1 MREIEHY
8 IELNHELINAHL
20 LERYLG
26 KANLL
31 RREHD
36 VLLLLLKLCNLK
48 RVRCVPGLVSLV
60 PAFTPFPSI
69 LVVAIRRES
78 ALLIVR
84 VAPKVSEH
92 AVKVVRGLLA
102 GLLDP
107 ARRELGQDRLG
118 RCLVSPERDQNEK
131 IEYVPSRRD

>member
-48 RVRCVPGLVSLV
+48 RVRRVPGLVSLV

-78 ALLIVR
+78 ALLVVR

-102 GLLDP
+102 GLLDC

-131 IEYVPSRRD
+131 IEYIPSRRD